1 MEKVYTVALAGNPNV
16 GKSTIFNNLTGMHQ
30 HTGNWTG
37 KTVGNAIGKTT
48 INEQEFNF
56 VDIPGT
62 YSIMSNSEEE
72 EIARDYICFGNPD
85 VTVIVV
91 DSTCLERNL
100 NLVFQIMEITD
111 KIIVCVNLLDEAKNK
126 KIKINLNKLSELLG
140 VPVVGTTARNKKTL
154 EKLKNTI
161 YKICNEE
168 IECKPNEIKYN
179 KEIEDKIYEIK
190 EKLVEINEKEKIS
203 ENRGFIEDIE
213 TNDKQISS
221 KLYRWISLKLIDG
234 EEKILDSIQK
244 NLNIDLKNKL
254 IQEEVQN
261 AKESLKKEK
270 VNSNNFKDKIVSNIM
285 RRAEEIS
292 KNVCI
297 FEDKN
302 YGERDRKIDK
312 ILTSKKLGIP
322 IMILFLGLIFWI
334 TIIGANYPS
343 NMLFSFFSWLQNILI
358 KLADKINCPTWISSM
373 LINGV
378 YQTLTWIISVM
389 LPPMAIFFP
398 LFTILE
404 DLGYLPRIAF
414 NMDGFFKKACCSG
427 KQMITMC
434 MGFGCNA
441 CGVTGCR
448 IIDSPR
454 ERLIAILTNN
464 FVPCNGRFP
473 FLISI
478 STIFIAGLFSG
489 KNGFLSSIIATLSV
503 ILVIILGIFL
513 TLIISRLLSKTILKG
528 IPSSFVLELPPY
540 RKPQFGKILVR
551 SILDRTLFVLGR
563 AVLVAAPAGLVIWIL
578 ANVGINGESLLNIIA
593 SFLNP
598 FAKLMGLD
606 GYILTAFI
614 LGIPANEIVLPIIL
628 MCYLKGT
635 QLMNIEDIMTIG
647 NILIQNGWTLLTAIN
662 VMLFTILHFPCAT
675 TLLTIKKET
684 KSNKWTLISFAI
696 PTICGIILCMITNLI
711 WNIFSVLVL

>member
-1 MEKVYTVALAGNPNV
+1 MKNTYTVALAGNPNV
-16 GKSTIFNNLTGMHQ
+16 GKSTIFNSLTGMHQ

-37 KTVGNAIGKTT
+37 KTVANATGKAI
-48 INEQEFNF
+48 INDKEFTF

-85 VTVIVV
+85 ATVIVV

-100 NLVFQIMEITD
+100 NLVYQIMEITD
-111 KIIVCVNLLDEAKNK
+111 NIIVCVNLLDEAKKK
-126 KIKINLNKLSELLG
+126 KIKIDLKKLEDLLG
-140 VPVVGTTARNKKTL
+140 VPVVGTVARDKQTL
-154 EKLKNTI
+154 ENLKNTI
-161 YKICNEE
+161 YKVCEGEIRPHTKTVIYEQE
-168 IECKPNEIKYN
+168 IEEN
-179 KEIEDKIYEIK
+179 
-190 EKLVEINEKEKIS
+190 LEKIVGALDTDSLKNEYS
-203 ENRGFIEDIE
+203 EKRNMATDIE
-213 TNDKQISS
+213 VEENKISK
-221 KLYRWISLKLIDG
+221 KLYRWIAIKLIDG
-234 EEKILDSIQK
+234 EEKILKSIQENLELNLEEQEIRQSVIEAKK
-244 NLNIDLKNKL
+244 NLETREITSK
-254 IQEEVQN
+254 
-261 AKESLKKEK
+261 
-270 VNSNNFKDKIVSNIM
+270 NFKDKIVADIM
-285 RRAEEIS
+285 KKAEETS
-292 KNVCI
+292 KEVCT
-297 FEDKN
+297 FENKN
-302 YGERDRKIDK
+302 YRERDLKIDK
-312 ILTSKKLGIP
+312 ILTSKIFGIP

-334 TIIGANYPS
+334 TIVGANYPS
-343 NMLFSFFSWLQNILI
+343 EWLFSVFNWLQDKLI
-358 KLADKINCPTWISSM
+358 YFANYIHCPIWLSDM

-378 YQTLTWIISVM
+378 YKTLTWIVAVM

-473 FLISI
+473 FLITI
-478 STIFIAGLFSG
+478 ATIFIAGAFAG
-489 KNGFLSSIIATLSV
+489 GNGFLASILSTFA
-503 ILVIILGIFL
+503 VIIVIIFGIFL
-513 TLIISRLLSKTILKG
+513 TLVISKILSKTILKG
-528 IPSSFVLELPPY
+528 MPSSMILELPPY

-551 SILDRTLFVLGR
+551 SIFDRTLFVLGR
-563 AVLVAAPAGLVIWIL
+563 AISVAAPAGLVIWL
-578 ANVGINGESLLNIIA
+578 MANIGINGQSLLSIIA
-593 SFLNP
+593 NFLNP

-628 MCYLKGT
+628 MCYLKSGT
-635 QLMNIEDIMTIG
+635 LVNIEDTIQIG
-647 NILIQNGWTLLTAIN
+647 QILIQNGWTMITAMN

-684 KSNKWTLISFAI
+684 SSWKWTAISFAI
-696 PTICGIILCMITNLI
+696 PTVCGIVLCMFTNLVYNFI
-711 WNIFSVLVL
+711 LVY

>member
-1 MEKVYTVALAGNPNV
+1 MKNTYTVALAGNPNV
-16 GKSTIFNNLTGMHQ
+16 GKSTIFNSLTGMHQ

-37 KTVGNAIGKTT
+37 KTVANAIGET
-48 INEQEFNF
+48 IINDKEFTF

-85 VTVIVV
+85 ATVIVV

-100 NLVFQIMEITD
+100 NLVYQIMEITD
-111 KIIVCVNLLDEAKNK
+111 NIIVCVNLLDEAKKK
-126 KIKINLNKLSELLG
+126 KIKIDLKKLEDLLG
-140 VPVVGTTARNKKTL
+140 VPVVGTIAREKQTL
-154 EKLKNTI
+154 ENLKNTI
-161 YKICNEE
+161 YRVCEGEIRPHTKTVIYEQE
-168 IECKPNEIKYN
+168 IEENLE
-179 KEIEDKIYEIK
+179 KIV
-190 EKLVEINEKEKIS
+190 EKLDTDLLVNEYSEKRNMATDIEVEEKKIS
-203 ENRGFIEDIE
+203 
-213 TNDKQISS
+213 K
-221 KLYRWISLKLIDG
+221 KLYRWIAIKLIDG
-234 EEKILDSIQK
+234 EEKILKSIQENLELNLEEQEIRQSVIEAKK
-244 NLNIDLKNKL
+244 NLETREITSK
-254 IQEEVQN
+254 
-261 AKESLKKEK
+261 
-270 VNSNNFKDKIVSNIM
+270 NFKDKIVADIM
-285 RRAEEIS
+285 KKAEETS
-292 KNVCI
+292 KEVCT
-297 FEDKN
+297 FENKN
-302 YGERDRKIDK
+302 YRERDLKIDK
-312 ILTSKKLGIP
+312 ILTSKIFGIP

-334 TIIGANYPS
+334 TIVGANYPS
-343 NMLFSFFSWLQNILI
+343 EWLFSVFNWLQDKLI
-358 KLADKINCPTWISSM
+358 YFANYIHCPIWLSDM

-378 YQTLTWIISVM
+378 YKTLTWIVAVM

-473 FLISI
+473 FLITI
-478 STIFIAGLFSG
+478 ATIFIAGAFAG
-489 KNGFLSSIIATLSV
+489 GNGFLASILSTFA
-503 ILVIILGIFL
+503 VIIVIIFGIFL
-513 TLIISRLLSKTILKG
+513 TLVISKILSKTILKG
-528 IPSSFVLELPPY
+528 MPSSMILELPPY

-551 SILDRTLFVLGR
+551 SIFDRTLFVLGR
-563 AVLVAAPAGLVIWIL
+563 AISVAAPAGLVIWL
-578 ANVGINGESLLNIIA
+578 MANIGINGQSLLSIIA
-593 SFLNP
+593 NFLNP

-628 MCYLKGT
+628 MCYLKSGT
-635 QLMNIEDIMTIG
+635 LVNIEDTIQIG
-647 NILIQNGWTLLTAIN
+647 QILIQNGWTMLTAMN

-675 TLLTIKKET
+675 TLLTVKKET
-684 KSNKWTLISFAI
+684 GSWKWTAISFAI
-696 PTICGIILCMITNLI
+696 PTVCGIVLCMFTNLVYNFI
-711 WNIFSVLVL
+711 LVY

>member
-1 MEKVYTVALAGNPNV
+1 MKNTYIVALAGNPNV
-16 GKSTIFNNLTGMHQ
+16 GKSTIFNSLTGMHQ

-37 KTVGNAIGKTT
+37 KTVANATGEAI
-48 INEQEFNF
+48 INNKEFTF

-85 VTVIVV
+85 ATVIVV

-100 NLVFQIMEITD
+100 NLVYQIMEITD
-111 KIIVCVNLLDEAKNK
+111 NIIVCVNLLDEAKKK
-126 KIKINLNKLSELLG
+126 KIKIDLKKLEDILG
-140 VPVVGTTARNKKTL
+140 VPVVGTVARDKQTL
-154 EKLKNTI
+154 ENLKKTI
-161 YKICNEE
+161 YKVCEGEIKPYTKTVRYEQE
-168 IECKPNEIKYN
+168 IEEN
-179 KEIEDKIYEIK
+179 
-190 EKLVEINEKEKIS
+190 LEKIVGALDTDSLKNEYS
-203 ENRGFIEDIE
+203 EKRNMAIDIE
-213 TNDKQISS
+213 VEKNKISK
-221 KLYRWISLKLIDG
+221 KLYRWIAIKLIDG
-234 EEKILDSIQK
+234 EEKILKSIQENLELNLGEQEIRQSVIEAKK
-244 NLNIDLKNKL
+244 NLETREITSK
-254 IQEEVQN
+254 
-261 AKESLKKEK
+261 
-270 VNSNNFKDKIVSNIM
+270 NFKDKIVADIM
-285 RRAEEIS
+285 KKAEETS
-292 KNVCI
+292 KEVCT
-297 FEDKN
+297 FENKN
-302 YGERDRKIDK
+302 YRERDLKIDK
-312 ILTSKKLGIP
+312 ILTSKIFGIP

-334 TIIGANYPS
+334 TIVGANYPS
-343 NMLFSFFSWLQNILI
+343 EWLFSVFNWLQDKLI
-358 KLADKINCPTWISSM
+358 YFANYIHCPIWLSDM

-378 YQTLTWIISVM
+378 YKTLTWIVAVM

-473 FLISI
+473 FLITI
-478 STIFIAGLFSG
+478 ATIFIAGAFAG
-489 KNGFLSSIIATLSV
+489 GNGFLASILSTFA
-503 ILVIILGIFL
+503 VIIVIIFGIFL
-513 TLIISRLLSKTILKG
+513 TLVISKILSKTILKG
-528 IPSSFVLELPPY
+528 MPSSMILELPPY

-551 SILDRTLFVLGR
+551 SIFDRTLFVLGR
-563 AVLVAAPAGLVIWIL
+563 AISVAAPAGLVIWL
-578 ANVGINGESLLNIIA
+578 MANIGINGQSLLSIIA
-593 SFLNP
+593 NFLNP

-628 MCYLKGT
+628 MCYLKSGT
-635 QLMNIEDIMTIG
+635 LVNIEDTIQIG
-647 NILIQNGWTLLTAIN
+647 QILIQNGWTMLTAMN

-684 KSNKWTLISFAI
+684 SSWKWTAISFAI
-696 PTICGIILCMITNLI
+696 PTVCGIVLCMFTNLVYNFI
-711 WNIFSVLVL
+711 LVY

>member
-1 MEKVYTVALAGNPNV
+1 MKNTYTVALAGNPNV
-16 GKSTIFNNLTGMHQ
+16 GKSTIFNSLTGMHQ

-37 KTVGNAIGKTT
+37 KTVANATGKSI
-48 INEQEFNF
+48 INEKEFTF

-100 NLVFQIMEITD
+100 NLVYQIMEITD
-111 KIIVCVNLLDEAKNK
+111 NIIVCVNLLDEAKKK
-126 KIKINLNKLSELLG
+126 KIKIDLKKLENLLG
-140 VPVVGTTARNKKTL
+140 VPVVGTVARDKQTL
-154 EKLKNTI
+154 ENLKNTI
-161 YKICNEE
+161 YKVCEGEIKPYTKTVRYEQE
-168 IECKPNEIKYN
+168 IEENLE
-179 KEIEDKIYEIK
+179 KIV
-190 EKLVEINEKEKIS
+190 EKLDTDLLVNEYSEIRNIATDIEAEENKIS
-203 ENRGFIEDIE
+203 
-213 TNDKQISS
+213 K
-221 KLYRWISLKLIDG
+221 KLYRWIAIKLIDG
-234 EEKILDSIQK
+234 EEKILKSIQE
-244 NLNIDLKNKL
+244 NLELDLEEQE
-254 IQEEVQN
+254 IQQSVIE
-261 AKESLKKEK
+261 AKENLETRQI
-270 VNSNNFKDKIVSNIM
+270 NSKNFKDRIVADIM
-285 RRAEEIS
+285 KKAELTS
-292 KNVCI
+292 KEVCT
-297 FEDKN
+297 FENKN
-302 YGERDRKIDK
+302 YRERDLKIDK
-312 ILTSKKLGIP
+312 ILTSKIFGIP
-322 IMILFLGLIFWI
+322 IMLLFLGLIFWI
-334 TIIGANYPS
+334 TIVGANYPS
-343 NMLFSFFSWLQNILI
+343 EWLFSVFNWLQDKLI
-358 KLADKINCPTWISSM
+358 YFANYIHCPTWISEM

-378 YQTLTWIISVM
+378 YKTLTWIVAVM

-473 FLISI
+473 FLITI
-478 STIFIAGLFSG
+478 ATIFIAGAFAG
-489 KNGFLSSIIATLSV
+489 GNGFLASILSTFA
-503 ILVIILGIFL
+503 VIIVIIFGIFL
-513 TLIISRLLSKTILKG
+513 TLVISKILSKTILKG
-528 IPSSFVLELPPY
+528 MPSSMILELPPY

-551 SILDRTLFVLGR
+551 SIFDRTLFVLGR
-563 AVLVAAPAGLVIWIL
+563 AISVAAPAGLVIWL
-578 ANVGINGESLLNIIA
+578 MANIGINGQSLLSIIA
-593 SFLNP
+593 NFLNP

-628 MCYLKGT
+628 MCYLKSGT
-635 QLMNIEDIMTIG
+635 LVNIEDTIQIG
-647 NILIQNGWTLLTAIN
+647 QILIQNGWTMITAMN

-684 KSNKWTLISFAI
+684 SSWKWTAISFAI
-696 PTICGIILCMITNLI
+696 PTVCGIVLCMFTNLVYNFI
-711 WNIFSVLVL
+711 LVY

>member
-1 MEKVYTVALAGNPNV
+1 MENTYTVALAGNPNV

-37 KTVGNAIGKTT
+37 KTVANATGNLAIKD
-48 INEQEFNF
+48 EKFNL

-62 YSIMSNSEEE
+62 YSIMSNSQEE
-72 EIARDYICFGNPD
+72 EIARDYICFEKPD
-85 VTVIVV
+85 ATIIVV

-111 KIIVCVNLLDEAKNK
+111 NIIVCVNLLDEAKKK
-126 KIKINLNKLSELLG
+126 KIHINLKKLEELLG
-140 VPVVGTTARNKKTL
+140 VPVVGTTARDKRTL
-154 EKLKNTI
+154 ENLKNTI
-161 YKICNEE
+161 YKVCKKE
-168 IECKPNEIKYN
+168 IIPNPKKIKYSSQ
-179 KEIEDKIYEIK
+179 IEENIDILEQELINTYE
-190 EKLVEINEKEKIS
+190 ENEQENYRGIPLALEENKIS
-203 ENRGFIEDIE
+203 E
-213 TNDKQISS
+213 
-221 KLYRWISLKLIDG
+221 KLYRWISIKIIDG
-234 EEKILDSIQK
+234 EEKILETIQQKFNINLEAENIKECTTHIK
-244 NLNIDLKNKL
+244 NNLEKSGITNK
-254 IQEEVQN
+254 
-261 AKESLKKEK
+261 
-270 VNSNNFKDKIVSNIM
+270 NFKDKIVSNIVKN
-285 RRAEEIS
+285 AEKVSQE
-292 KNVCI
+292 VCS
-297 FEDKN
+297 FEDRD
-302 YGERDRKIDK
+302 YSGRDRKIDK
-312 ILTSKKLGIP
+312 ILTSKKFGIP
-322 IMILFLGLIFWI
+322 IMILFLGLIFWL
-334 TIIGANYPS
+334 TIVGANYPS
-343 NMLFSFFSWLQNILI
+343 ELLFNLFNSIQNKLINFANYIHCPQWLSN
-358 KLADKINCPTWISSM
+358 M
-373 LINGV
+373 LINGI
-378 YQTLTWIISVM
+378 YQTLTWIIAVM

-454 ERLIAILTNN
+454 ERLISILTNN

-478 STIFIAGLFSG
+478 ATIFIAGAYSAG
-489 KNGFLSSIIATLSV
+489 NGFLSSILSTLA
-503 ILVIILGIFL
+503 VIIVIIFGIFL
-513 TLIISRLLSKTILKG
+513 TLIISKILSNTILKG
-528 IPSSFVLELPPY
+528 MPSSIVLELPPY

-551 SILDRTLFVLGR
+551 SIFDRTLFILGR
-563 AVLVAAPAGLVIWIL
+563 AISVAAPAGLVIWLL
-578 ANVGINGESLLNIIA
+578 ANIGINGESLLTIIA
-593 SFLNP
+593 NFLNP

-628 MCYLKGT
+628 MCYLKGGA
-635 QLMNIEDIMTIG
+635 LVKIEDTIQIG
-647 NILIQNGWTLLTAIN
+647 QILIQNGWNMLTAMN

-684 KSNKWTLISFAI
+684 NSWKWTGIAFLL
-696 PTICGIILCMITNLI
+696 PTLCGIILCMCTTLIYNLMLFI
-711 WNIFSVLVL
+711 KM

>member
-1 MEKVYTVALAGNPNV
+1 MKNTYTVALAGNPNV
-16 GKSTIFNNLTGMHQ
+16 GKSTIFNSLTGMHQ

-37 KTVGNAIGKTT
+37 KTVANATGET
-48 INEQEFNF
+48 IINDKEFTF

-100 NLVFQIMEITD
+100 NLVYQIMEITD
-111 KIIVCVNLLDEAKNK
+111 NIIVCVNLLDEAKKK
-126 KIKINLNKLSELLG
+126 KIKIDLKKLEDLLG
-140 VPVVGTTARNKKTL
+140 VPVVGTIAREKQTL
-154 EKLKNTI
+154 ENLKNTI
-161 YKICNEE
+161 YKVCEGEIRPHTKTVRYEQE
-168 IECKPNEIKYN
+168 IEENLE
-179 KEIEDKIYEIK
+179 KIV
-190 EKLVEINEKEKIS
+190 EKLDTDLLVNEYSEKRNIVTEIGVEKNKIS
-203 ENRGFIEDIE
+203 
-213 TNDKQISS
+213 K
-221 KLYRWISLKLIDG
+221 KLYRWIAIKLIDG
-234 EEKILDSIQK
+234 EEKILKSIQENLELDLEEQKIRQSVIEAKK
-244 NLNIDLKNKL
+244 NLETREITSK
-254 IQEEVQN
+254 
-261 AKESLKKEK
+261 
-270 VNSNNFKDKIVSNIM
+270 NFKDKIVADIM
-285 RRAEEIS
+285 KKAEETS
-292 KNVCI
+292 KEVCT
-297 FEDKN
+297 FENKN
-302 YGERDRKIDK
+302 YRERDLKIDK
-312 ILTSKKLGIP
+312 ILTSKIFGIP

-334 TIIGANYPS
+334 TIVGANYPS
-343 NMLFSFFSWLQNILI
+343 EWLFSVFNWLQDKLI
-358 KLADKINCPTWISSM
+358 YFANYIHCPIWLSDM

-378 YQTLTWIISVM
+378 YKTLTWIVAVM

-473 FLISI
+473 FLITI
-478 STIFIAGLFSG
+478 ATIFIAGAFAG
-489 KNGFLSSIIATLSV
+489 GNGFLASILSTFA
-503 ILVIILGIFL
+503 VIIVIIFGIFL
-513 TLIISRLLSKTILKG
+513 TLVISKILSKTILKG
-528 IPSSFVLELPPY
+528 MPSSMILELPPY

-551 SILDRTLFVLGR
+551 SIFDRTLFVLGR
-563 AVLVAAPAGLVIWIL
+563 AISVAAPAGLLIWL
-578 ANVGINGESLLNIIA
+578 MANIGINGQSLLSIIA
-593 SFLNP
+593 NFLNP

-628 MCYLKGT
+628 MCYLKSGT
-635 QLMNIEDIMTIG
+635 LVNIEDTIQIG
-647 NILIQNGWTLLTAIN
+647 QILIQNGWTMITAMN

-684 KSNKWTLISFAI
+684 SSWKWTAISFAI
-696 PTICGIILCMITNLI
+696 PTVCGIVLCMFTNLVYNFI
-711 WNIFSVLVL
+711 LVY

>member
-1 MEKVYTVALAGNPNV
+1 
-16 GKSTIFNNLTGMHQ
+16 MHQ

-37 KTVGNAIGKTT
+37 KTVANATGKA
-48 INEQEFNF
+48 IIKEKEFTF

-111 KIIVCVNLLDEAKNK
+111 NIILCVNLLDEAKKK
-126 KIKINLNKLSELLG
+126 KIKINLKKLEQLLG
-140 VPVVGTTARNKKTL
+140 VPVVGTTARDKRTL
-154 EKLKNTI
+154 EKLKDTI
-161 YKICNEE
+161 YKVCTGE
-168 IECKPNEIKYN
+168 IVPCPNVVKYN
-179 KEIEDKIYEIK
+179 PKIEENINLLEDKLLKNCDTEYRSVTTI
-190 EKLVEINEKEKIS
+190 VNDEKIS
-203 ENRGFIEDIE
+203 E
-213 TNDKQISS
+213 
-221 KLYRWISLKLIDG
+221 KLYKWISLKLIDG
-234 EEKILDSIQK
+234 EVKILNSIK
-244 NLNIDLKNKL
+244 NHLNIDLEDEDIKSCLANVKQNL
-254 IQEEVQN
+254 LEEN
-261 AKESLKKEK
+261 ITTS
-270 VNSNNFKDKIVSNIM
+270 NFKDKIVADIM
-285 RRAEEIS
+285 KRAEDVS
-292 KNVCI
+292 KEVCT
-297 FEDKN
+297 FENKD
-302 YGERDRKIDK
+302 YSSRDRKIDK
-312 ILTSKKLGIP
+312 ILTSKKFGIP
-322 IMILFLGLIFWI
+322 IMILFLGIIFWL
-334 TIIGANYPS
+334 TIVGANYPS
-343 NMLFSFFSWLQNILI
+343 KALFCIFNWIQDKLVIFANYVHSPEWLSN
-358 KLADKINCPTWISSM
+358 M

-378 YQTLTWIISVM
+378 YQTLTWIIAVM

-414 NMDGFFKKACCSG
+414 NMDGFFKNACCSG

-464 FVPCNGRFP
+464 LVPCNGRFP

-478 STIFIAGLFSG
+478 ATIFIAGAYASS
-489 KNGFLSSIIATLSV
+489 NGFLSSILSTIAV
-503 ILVIILGIFL
+503 IVVIIFGIFL
-513 TLIISRLLSKTILKG
+513 TLIISKILSNTMLKG
-528 IPSSFVLELPPY
+528 MPSSMVLELPPY

-551 SILDRTLFVLGR
+551 SIFDRTLFVLGR
-563 AVLVAAPAGLVIWIL
+563 AISVAAPAGLVIWIL
-578 ANVGINGESLLNIIA
+578 ANVGINGASLLSMIA
-593 SFLNP
+593 KFLDP

-614 LGIPANEIVLPIIL
+614 LGMPANEIVLPIIL
-628 MCYLKGT
+628 MCYLKGGA
-635 QLMNIEDIMTIG
+635 LVNIEDTVQIG
-647 NILIQNGWTLLTAIN
+647 QILIQNGWNMLTAMN
-662 VMLFTILHFPCAT
+662 VMLFTVLHFPCTT

-684 KSNKWTLISFAI
+684 GSWKWSGLAFVI
-696 PTICGIILCMITNLI
+696 PTVCGVFLCMCTTFVYNVAK
-711 WNIFSVLVL
+711 IFI